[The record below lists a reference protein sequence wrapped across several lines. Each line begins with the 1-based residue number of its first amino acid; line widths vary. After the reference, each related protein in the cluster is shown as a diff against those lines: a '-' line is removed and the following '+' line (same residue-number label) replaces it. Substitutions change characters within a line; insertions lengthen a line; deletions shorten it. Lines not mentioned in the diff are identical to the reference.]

1 MRAITLGSK
10 DMEKLKPREEVF
22 LPDVRYRNRVNL
34 DHSTGVVSEMTID
47 TIYEELENIELN
59 STVPE
64 SVRSHFEIARNLVVY
79 SWFVYSFNVVAAMQ
93 AFASLEMAVKEKTG
107 DKKSNLK
114 GQLDKVFNGQQLTSG
129 FAPPIDLAKA
139 ISWLRNDLAHGSTT
153 LHGQGLTLVRT
164 CADVINELLPQ
175 VQGA

>member
-1 MRAITLGSK
+1 
-10 DMEKLKPREEVF
+10 MEKLKLREEVF

-47 TIYEELENIELN
+47 TIYEELEHIQLN
-59 STVPE
+59 STAPE

-107 DKKSNLK
+107 DKKSSFK
-114 GQLDKVFNGQQLTSG
+114 SQLDKVFKGRQLASG
-129 FAPPIDLAKA
+129 FAPPIDISKT
-139 ISWLRNDLAHGSTT
+139 ISWLRNDLAHGSTS
-153 LHGQGLTLVRT
+153 LHGQGLTLLRT
-164 CADVINELLPQ
+164 CADLINELFPQ
-175 VQGA
+175 VQEP